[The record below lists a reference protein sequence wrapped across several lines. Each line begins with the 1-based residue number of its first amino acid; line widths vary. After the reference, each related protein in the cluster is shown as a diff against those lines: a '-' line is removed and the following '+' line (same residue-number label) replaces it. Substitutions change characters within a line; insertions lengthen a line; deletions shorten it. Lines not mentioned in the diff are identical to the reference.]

1 LESALVENESIA
13 HFVDMWT
20 VAWTAAIAVGYVAR
34 FTPWPGLKVL
44 KSNVMTHLMMLSS
57 AAVVLG
63 LTLLE
68 ASEIAA
74 VLTAWAVVI
83 ASVKLIYDSLGQ
95 HE

>member
-1 LESALVENESIA
+1 VGNESIA
-13 HFVDMWT
+13 HFVDVWT
-20 VAWTAAIAVGYVAR
+20 VAWTAIIGMGYVAQ
-34 FTPWPGLKVL
+34 FTPWPRLKFL
-44 KSNVMTHLMMLSS
+44 KSNAMAHLMMLSS

-63 LTLLE
+63 LTLME

-74 VLTAWAVVI
+74 VLTAWAVII